1 MTVFQSYSP
10 GTLVRARDREWVVLP
25 DSGEGSLVLRP
36 IGGLDDEVTRLCPA
50 IEPILEATFDL
61 PDPSRAGDFHSCRLL
76 RDAARLST
84 RSAAGPFRSFGR
96 IAVEPRPYQLV
107 PLLMALRLDPVR
119 LLIADDV
126 GIGKTIEASLIARE
140 LLDRGEIDR
149 FAVLCPPHLAEQWQ
163 RELTQKF
170 HIEAELVLS
179 STVGRLERGCRPGE
193 SLFDRYRHVIVS
205 TDFIKS
211 PRRRDDFLRA
221 CPEMVI
227 VDEAHTCTLAE
238 RSGKGRQA
246 RHELVKR
253 LTESENRHVV
263 LVTATPHSGN
273 ESAFRSL
280 LGLLDERFSDLPEG
294 LESRERESIRRKLA
308 QHLVQRRRRDIE
320 EYLGTETEFP
330 ERQDKEE
337 SYALSKEYKAFLDKV
352 FSFARGILAEESG
365 EERHRRVRWW
375 SAVAL
380 LRAIASSPRA
390 AAATLKNRAATAE
403 AETTEE
409 VDDLGRRVVLDQEDS
424 DTVEALDFTPG
435 SDASQEIDRSVK
447 DKLRAL
453 AKEAEKLEGTKD
465 SKLQGAID
473 LIKELLDKGH
483 NPIVFCRFIETA
495 NYVAE
500 HLRDALKRQKAEVIA
515 ITGQL
520 PPKEREARIEQL
532 AEFETRVLVCTDCLS
547 EGVNL
552 QKSFDAVL
560 HYDLSWNPTRHE
572 QREGRVDRFGQ
583 ASEEVRVV
591 TYFGR
596 DNQIDGVVL
605 DVLLRKH
612 KQIKNDLG
620 VSIAVPGNSEDVAEA
635 LFEGLLLREA
645 ASGGSAEGFF
655 PQFEEWLKP
664 QKEDIHA
671 KWQDAAN
678 KEEKARKSRFAQ
690 ATISTEEVARE
701 LEAVRTSIGAGPLV
715 REFLT
720 DVLHLSQVPFT
731 ERKAGRIEIRL
742 SKEISRALRNAI
754 GHEDKILGRFDLP
767 VEDKEKYLCRTSPE
781 IEGLASYVIETAL
794 DDVAAEDEQPLAS
807 RCGLMTTDAV
817 SAKTT
822 LLLVRYRYHIHV
834 KRRGGEPKTLLAEE
848 ILTLAFTGTP
858 ENAAWL
864 DDDHAKSLLNAKPA
878 SNTNP
883 SLAKAQLERLIELA
897 PALEP
902 ALNGIAETRAEALAD
917 AHNRIREQAKMAGK
931 ATVEPMLPADLLG
944 CFILLPAKGGA

>member
-1 MTVFQSYSP
+1 MTIFQAYPP

-25 DSGEGSLVLRP
+25 DSDETSLVLRP

-50 IEPILEATFDL
+50 IEHITEATFDL
-61 PDPSRAGDFHSCRLL
+61 PDPNKVGNFNSCRLL

-107 PLLMALRLDPVR
+107 PLLMAMRLDPVR

-126 GIGKTIEASLIARE
+126 GIGKTIEAALVARE
-140 LLDRGEIDR
+140 LLDRGEIER

-163 RELTQKF
+163 RELAQKF

-179 STVGRLERGCRPGE
+179 STVGRLERRCRPGE
-193 SLFDRYRHVIVS
+193 SLFDRFHNVIVS

-211 PRRRDDFLRA
+211 PRRRDDFVRA

-227 VDEAHTCTLAE
+227 VDEAHTCTLADKA
-238 RSGKGRQA
+238 GKGRQA

-253 LTESENRHVV
+253 LTESSDRHVV

-280 LGLLDERFSDLPEG
+280 LGLLDNKFADLPED
-294 LESRERESIRRKLA
+294 LESKERESVRRKLA

-330 ERQDKEE
+330 ERMDKEE
-337 SYALSKEYKAFLDKV
+337 SYVLTKEYKAFVDQV
-352 FSFARGILAEESG
+352 FQFARGILSNESG
-365 EERHRRVRWW
+365 EERYQRVRWW

-409 VDDLGRRVVLDQEDS
+409 VNDLGRRVVLDQEDS
-424 DTVEALDFTPG
+424 DSIESLDFTPG
-435 SDASQEIDRSVK
+435 SDISRDADRGIK

-453 AKEAEKLEGTKD
+453 AKDAEKLEGKKD
-465 SKLQGAID
+465 AKLQGAIK
-473 LIKELLDKGH
+473 LVEELLANGH
-483 NPIVFCRFIETA
+483 DPIVFCRFIETA
-495 NYVAE
+495 TYVAE
-500 HLRDALKRQKAEVIA
+500 HLRDALKKQKAEVIA

-532 AEFETRVLVCTDCLS
+532 TEFESRVLVCTDCLS

-552 QKSFDAVL
+552 QDAFDAVL

-583 ASEEVRVV
+583 ASEEVRVI

-612 KQIKNDLG
+612 KQIKSDLG

-635 LFEGLLLREA
+635 LFEGLLLRDA
-645 ASGGSAEGFF
+645 ASGVSAEGFF

-664 QKEDIHA
+664 R
-671 KWQDAAN
+671 
-678 KEEKARKSRFAQ
+678 KEEIHSKWEEARDNEKKSRSRFAQ
-690 ATISTEEVARE
+690 HSISTEEVSKE
-701 LEAVRTSIGAGPLV
+701 LDTVRTAIGAGPLV
-715 REFLT
+715 KEFLT
-720 DVLHLSQVPFT
+720 DVLHLSQIPFS
-731 ERKAGRIEIRL
+731 EKKDNRIEIRL
-742 SKEISRALRNAI
+742 TKETTRALRNAI
-754 GHEDKILGRFDLP
+754 GHEGTIQGRFDLP
-767 VEDKEKYLCRTSPE
+767 IEDKEKYLCRTSPE
-781 IEGLASYVIETAL
+781 VEGLASYVIETAL
-794 DDVAAEDEQPLAS
+794 DEVAAEDEQPIAA
-807 RCGLMTTDAV
+807 RCGLITTDAV
-817 SAKTT
+817 TEKTT
-822 LLLVRYRYHIHV
+822 LLLVRYRYHLHV
-834 KRRGGEPKTLLAEE
+834 KKRGGEPKTLLAEE
-848 ILTLAFTGTP
+848 IITPAFTGTP
-858 ENAAWL
+858 EKATWL
-864 DDDHAKSLLNAKPA
+864 DEDVAKALLDATPS
-878 SNTNP
+878 SNTNS
-883 SLAKAQLERLIELA
+883 SLAKAQLERLISIA
-897 PALEP
+897 PSLEP
-902 ALNGIAETRAEALAD
+902 ALNNLAEERAAELKD
-917 AHNRIREQAKMAGK
+917 AHNRVREQARMSGK

>member
-1 MTVFQSYSP
+1 MTIFQAFPP

-25 DSGEGSLVLRP
+25 DSDAVSLVLRP
-36 IGGLDDEVTRLCPA
+36 IGGLDDEVTRLCPS
-50 IEPILEATFDL
+50 IEPITEAVFDL
-61 PDPSRAGDFHSCRLL
+61 PDPNRLGSFNSCRLL

-84 RSAAGPFRSFGR
+84 RSASGPFRSFGR

-107 PLLMALRLDPVR
+107 PLLMAMRQDKIR

-163 RELTQKF
+163 RELAQKF

-179 STVGRLERGCRPGE
+179 STVGRLERRCRPGE
-193 SLFDRYRHVIVS
+193 SLFDRFRNVIVS
-205 TDFIKS
+205 TDFIKAT
-211 PRRRDDFLRA
+211 RRRDDFIRA

-227 VDEAHTCTLAE
+227 VDEAHTCTLADKA
-238 RSGKGRQA
+238 GKGRQA
-246 RHELVKR
+246 RYELVKR
-253 LTESENRHVV
+253 LTESDDRHVV

-280 LGLLDERFSDLPEG
+280 LGLLDERFADLPAD
-294 LESRERESIRRKLA
+294 LESTERESIRKRLA

-330 ERQDKEE
+330 ERKDKEE
-337 SYALSKEYKAFLDKV
+337 SYALDKDYKAFVEKV
-352 FSFARGILAEESG
+352 FQFARGILTDDSG
-365 EERHRRVRWW
+365 EERYRRVRWW
-375 SAVAL
+375 SVIAL

-390 AAATLKNRAATAE
+390 AAATLRNRAATAD
-403 AETTEE
+403 AETIED

-424 DTVEALDFTPG
+424 DSMESLDFTPG
-435 SDASQEIDRSVK
+435 GDMSEQADRSVK
-447 DKLRAL
+447 DKLRSL
-453 AKEAEKLEGTKD
+453 AKEAVSLEGKKD
-465 SKLQGAID
+465 AKLQGAID
-473 LIKELLDKGH
+473 LVKELLDKKH

-500 HLRDALKRQKAEVIA
+500 HLRDALQKQKAEVVA

-532 AEFETRVLVCTDCLS
+532 SEYEPRVLVCTDCLS

-552 QKSFDAVL
+552 QDSFDAVL
-560 HYDLSWNPTRHE
+560 HYDLAWNPTRHE

-583 ASEEVRVV
+583 ASKEVRVV

-612 KQIKNDLG
+612 KQIKSDLG
-620 VSIAVPGNSEDVAEA
+620 VSVAVPGNSEDVAEA

-655 PQFEEWLKP
+655 PQFEEWIKP
-664 QKEDIHA
+664 QREEIHA
-671 KWQDAAN
+671 KWEEARD
-678 KEEKARKSRFAQ
+678 KEKKSRSRFAQ
-690 ATISTEEVARE
+690 HSISTDEVSKE
-701 LEAVRTSIGAGPLV
+701 LDAVRSAIGAGPLV

-720 DVLHLSQVPFT
+720 DVLHLAQVPFSD
-731 ERKAGRIEIRL
+731 KKGNRIEIRL
-742 SKEISRALRNAI
+742 SKETSRALRNAI
-754 GHEDKILGRFDLP
+754 GHEGTIRGRFDLP
-767 VEDKEKYLCRTSPE
+767 IEDKEKYFCRTSPE
-781 IEGLASYVIETAL
+781 VEGLASYVIETAL
-794 DDVAAEDEQPLAS
+794 DEVAAEDEQPLAS
-807 RCGLMTTDAV
+807 RCGLVTTDAV
-817 SAKTT
+817 TEKTT
-822 LLLVRYRYHIHV
+822 LLLVRYRYHLHV
-834 KRRGGEPKTLLAEE
+834 KRRSGEPKTLLAEE
-848 ILTLAFTGTP
+848 IITPAFTGTP
-858 ENAAWL
+858 ENANWL
-864 DDDHAKSLLNAKPA
+864 DDEVAKLLLDAKPSA
-878 SNTNP
+878 NTNP
-883 SLAKAQLERLIELA
+883 SLAKAQIDRLISIA
-897 PALEP
+897 KSLEP
-902 ALNGIAETRAEALAD
+902 ALNKIAGERATDLED
-917 AHNRIREQAKMAGK
+917 AHNRVREQAKMSGK

-944 CFILLPAKGGA
+944 CFILLPHTGGE

>member
-1 MTVFQSYSP
+1 MTIFKTFPP
-10 GTLVRARDREWVVLP
+10 GTLVRARDREWIVLT
-25 DSGEGSLVLRP
+25 DSDEASLVLRP
-36 IGGLDDEVTRLCPA
+36 IGGLDDEVTRLCPT
-50 IEPILEATFDL
+50 IEPITEAVFNL
-61 PDPSRAGDFHSCRLL
+61 PDPGRAGNFNSCRLL

-84 RSAAGPFRSFGR
+84 RSASGPFRSFGR

-107 PLLMALRLDPVR
+107 PLLMAMRLDPIR

-126 GIGKTIEASLIARE
+126 GIGKTIEACLVARE

-163 RELTQKF
+163 RELAQKF

-179 STVGRLERGCRPGE
+179 STVGRLERCCRPGE
-193 SLFDRYRHVIVS
+193 SLFERFRNVIVS

-211 PRRRDDFLRA
+211 PRRRDDFVRA

-227 VDEAHTCTLAE
+227 VDEAHTCTLADKA
-238 RSGKGRQA
+238 GKGRQA

-253 LTESENRHVV
+253 LTESEDRHIV

-280 LGLLDERFSDLPEG
+280 LSLLDERFADLPED
-294 LESRERESIRRKLA
+294 LESKKRETIRRKLA

-330 ERQDKEE
+330 DRKDKEE
-337 SYALSKEYKAFLDKV
+337 SYLLTKEYKAFVDKS
-352 FSFARGILAEESG
+352 FQFARGILAEESG
-365 EERHRRVRWW
+365 NDRHRRVRWW

-390 AAATLKNRAATAE
+390 AAATLKNRAATAD
-403 AETTEE
+403 AETAEE

-424 DTVEALDFTPG
+424 DSVESLDFTPG
-435 SDASQEIDRSVK
+435 SDASKESDRSVK

-453 AKEAEKLEGTKD
+453 AKEAEKLEGKKD
-465 SKLQGAID
+465 AKLQGAIK
-473 LIKELLDKGH
+473 LIKELLEKGH

-500 HLRDALKRQKAEVIA
+500 HLRHALKKQKAEVFA
-515 ITGQL
+515 VTGQL

-532 AEFETRVLVCTDCLS
+532 AEHEPRILVCTDCLS

-552 QKSFDAVL
+552 QEPFDAVL

-583 ASEEVRVV
+583 ASEKVRVV

-612 KQIKNDLG
+612 KQIKSDLG

-645 ASGGSAEGFF
+645 ASGGSVEGFF

-664 QKEDIHA
+664 QKEEIHA
-671 KWQDAAN
+671 KWEEARD
-678 KEEKARKSRFAQ
+678 KEKKSRSRFAQ
-690 ATISTEEVARE
+690 HSISTDEVSKE
-701 LEAVRTSIGAGPLV
+701 LAAVRAAIGAGPLV
-715 REFLT
+715 QQFLT

-731 ERKAGRIEIRL
+731 EKKGNRIQVRL
-742 SKEISRALRNAI
+742 TSETSRALRNAI
-754 GHEDKILGRFDLP
+754 GHEGTIKGRFDLP
-767 VEDKEKYLCRTSPE
+767 VDDKEIYLSRTSPE
-781 IEGLASYVIETAL
+781 VEGLASYVIETAL
-794 DDVAAEDEQPLAS
+794 DEVAAEDEQPIAS
-807 RCGLMTTDAV
+807 RCGLITTNAV
-817 SAKTT
+817 TQKTT
-822 LLLVRYRYHIHV
+822 LLLVRFRYHLHV
-834 KRRGGEPKTLLAEE
+834 KKRGDEPKTLLAEE
-848 ILTLAFTGTP
+848 IITPAFTGTP
-858 ENAAWL
+858 EKATWL
-864 DDDHAKSLLNAKPA
+864 DEELAKSLLDAKPTT
-878 SNTNP
+878 NTTP
-883 SLAKAQLERLIELA
+883 SLAKAQLERLISIA
-897 PALEP
+897 PSLEP
-902 ALNGIAETRAEALAD
+902 ALEKMARERAVDLED
-917 AHNRIREQAKMAGK
+917 AHNRVREQAKMTGN

-944 CFILLPAKGGA
+944 CFILLPHEGGA